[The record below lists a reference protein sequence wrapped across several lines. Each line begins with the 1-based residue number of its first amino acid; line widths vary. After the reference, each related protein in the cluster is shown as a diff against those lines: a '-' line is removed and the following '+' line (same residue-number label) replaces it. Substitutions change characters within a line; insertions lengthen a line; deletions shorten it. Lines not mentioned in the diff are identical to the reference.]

1 MVSKET
7 LRCRFS
13 GIAMLG
19 LAAIAGGCQ
28 NGGGAAAD
36 VAPPAESKI
45 TQSELRAFCP
55 PVGLREGTAFFTSY
69 GAAPAAKAKPAG
81 DADPAPDAAAAAK
94 PIRYQTSITDVTRSC
109 TRADGQITM
118 TIAVAGKIVP
128 GPAGA
133 PGSLALPIRIAV
145 ANGPDVLF
153 SQLYRYDAQVA
164 SANSATTFL
173 FTASDV
179 TFADPGVRS
188 IRAFAGFDEGPPK
201 EAD

>member
-1 MVSKET
+1 MVYKET

-19 LAAIAGGCQ
+19 IVAVAAGCQ
-28 NGGGAAAD
+28 NGGGAAD
-36 VAPPAESKI
+36 LAPPEPKV
-45 TQSELRAFCP
+45 TQSELLAFCP
-55 PVGLREGTAFFTSY
+55 PVGLREGTAFFTTY
-69 GAAPAAKAKPAG
+69 GSAPAAKAKPAG
-81 DADPAPDAAAAAK
+81 DADPSLDAAAAAK

-109 TRADGQITM
+109 TRAGGQITM
-118 TIAVAGKIVP
+118 TIAVAGKVVP
-128 GPAGA
+128 GPAGS
-133 PGSLALPIRIAV
+133 PGSLTLPIRIAV

-164 SANSATTFL
+164 SATAASTFL

-179 TFADPGVRS
+179 TFADPGIRS